1 MGATPQSNA
10 APQWNAARA
19 VTRLSSLRAPPSAPT
34 PPAKRAIGQND
45 PVFQRELVPSGA
57 KIAVTRANV
66 AAYAAALQ
74 AVKLLRAGKEGHKG
88 GSAQSRK
95 QAERGVADA
104 GEQGAQDRGQEG
116 SKRVP
121 VPEVPPQRR
130 KVDDGWAAVRAA
142 HA

>member
-74 AVKLLRAGKEGHKG
+74 AVKLLRAGKEGH
-88 GSAQSRK
+88 
-95 QAERGVADA
+95 GVVSVTSSGRAVA
-104 GEQGAQDRGQEG
+104 GQ
-116 SKRVP
+116 P
-121 VPEVPPQRR
+121 VVGRCI
-130 KVDDGWAAVRAA
+130 
-142 HA
+142 